1 METLGISWSTAWIAF
16 GIGTAMLAGLFF
28 LKPRRRERQI
38 PSVMLFAAATPQ
50 AKYRMLFRRPARLL
64 HFLLLLFLFAA
75 TIAALTEP
83 VRKRNGG
90 LFTVIAADPAAIE
103 EAKHFASRLNPLES
117 QLISTEIAG
126 VLDRS
131 SAFWSVMQQPAA
143 AGSREKRII
152 FFAPDAPPW
161 LPENSA
167 WIAAGTGKTATQHN
181 NGQSI
186 MVPAFQ
192 LYFENEP
199 ETPPCLPSN
208 MKRAMHSG
216 GADAVMR
223 SVPEEPEQWRQ
234 LLHRLRSR
242 RGAYTD
248 VRQHEMLA
256 PQTTD
261 RDVLAGSSGTC
272 RISTGLWFLALV
284 LFAVDGFLFSRG
296 LVV

>member
-1 METLGISWSTAWIAF
+1 MEMLGISWNTAWIAF
-16 GIGTAMLAGLFF
+16 GVGTAMLTGLFF
-28 LKPRRRERQI
+28 LKPRRRELQV
-38 PSVMLFAAATPQ
+38 PSVMLCAAAMPR
-50 AKYRMLFRRPARLL
+50 AKYRTLFRRPARLL
-64 HFLLLLFLFAA
+64 HFLLLLSLFAA

-83 VRKRNGG
+83 VRKGNDG
-90 LFTVIAADPAAIE
+90 LFTIIAADPAALE

-126 VLDRS
+126 IPDRS
-131 SAFWSVMQQPAA
+131 SAFWSAMQHPT
-143 AGSREKRII
+143 AGNREKRII
-152 FFAPDAPPW
+152 FFGPDAPPW

-167 WIAAGTGKTATQHN
+167 WIAAGIGKTAARHD
-181 NGQSI
+181 NGQSAP
-186 MVPAFQ
+186 VPAFQ

-199 ETPPCLPSN
+199 ETPPYLPSN

-256 PQTTD
+256 PPTTD
-261 RDVLAGSSGTC
+261 RDALAGNSGTC